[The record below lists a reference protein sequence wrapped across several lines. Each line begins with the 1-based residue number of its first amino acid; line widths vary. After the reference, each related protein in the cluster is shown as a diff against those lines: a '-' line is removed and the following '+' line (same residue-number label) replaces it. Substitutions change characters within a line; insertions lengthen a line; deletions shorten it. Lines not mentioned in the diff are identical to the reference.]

1 MRRILSSLLLAF
13 TAVMLSAAEFTD
25 AEWAA
30 MRREMLSKP
39 RRVFLDNDGNDAIN
53 FPKDMEVTLE
63 NFYAQMMTPMIG
75 CQFDVLLYCPGTTDF
90 AVISKTATG
99 HRMLKTPNAT
109 CKNATEELEAKFGA
123 DPATLAQRFAREHG
137 FEFVMGMRG
146 NDDHGSYYPDF
157 LSDYKK
163 AHPELL
169 VGSPSD
175 RPRVGGW
182 SAFDMARPE
191 ARELFKKMVF
201 EWFDTYDLDGFSI
214 DFQRGTVYFKSVA
227 QGGMASR
234 EEMDALTQML
244 REVRAYAEQV
254 ARRRGRPMY
263 YVFRAPDSELIC
275 NLMGLDIRRWMEE
288 GLFDYYAAGGDMGHF
303 NPYSQS
309 VALAHQ
315 YGVKCLISED
325 FSWLREP
332 DGPFT
337 RNAAARYDGEFL
349 NAAAAGADGMYLFN
363 MVYQK
368 YYYPL
373 VRRNPA
379 DLVGANKSYF
389 VTAYSP
395 WGAPQNASQPK
406 PGEQGIL
413 PSLYPQYALSLGEG
427 RSQDF
432 VLEVGDDL
440 QKLPDEI
447 GLPAVRLYLKTKMD
461 AARPIIARIN
471 GVEAVFL
478 EQENGTACYAVP
490 PSALKPGAN
499 TLTLAAPARI
509 AARDL
514 VILTGSELLGGANQP
529 PWRRLFPGNGMS
541 KSSEQIVEGAY
552 RLTSTAKG
560 PVNLIYPLGA
570 MDGQA
575 VTVKAQVRVV
585 AGAAPGSAVLRV
597 ANGKYLE
604 VVDFMDGRVRLR
616 HARQEAAADTAA
628 FHDYALTIAE
638 DGAVTLLMDGAP
650 FLSGSLPENARDA
663 RNQLKGTGFKMP
675 GMNDASILIGGLD
688 AGAAGAADWRNLR
701 YANASVTVSDAVLRL
716 VFPPHATA
724 SLHNILARKEFVYR
738 QECADGIF
746 KEVDGVKRE
755 YPPLKKAEGRAGVV
769 LDHTGK
775 EWNMVNMSQFPPFQE
790 PRRFM
795 TAEWKVTCTKPPRK
809 AGEQNF
815 QVVMRPLLAD
825 GAKWELVVRSEEGFV
840 ITPAGKVKAPAGA
853 QSLAAAVDSATGEY
867 AVWLDGQVIASGH
880 LGKVTYPAG
889 VLYGDTSSTISGEA
903 VLEYIRIGYFDE

>member
-1 MRRILSSLLLAF
+1 MRKVVSCLLVLVA
-13 TAVMLSAAEFTD
+13 ALVSAAEMSD

-39 RRVFLDNDGNDAIN
+39 RRIWLDNDGCDAIN

-63 NFYAQMMTPMIG
+63 NFYGQMMTPMIG

-90 AVISKTATG
+90 AVTSKTATG

-109 CKNATEELEAKFGA
+109 CKNIAQELVEKFGV

-137 FEFVMGMRG
+137 FEFVMGMRA

-163 AHPELL
+163 KHPELL
-169 VGSPSD
+169 VGSPSN
-175 RPRVGGW
+175 RPKVGGW

-201 EWFDTYDLDGFSI
+201 EWFDNYDLDGFSI

-244 REVRAYAEQV
+244 REVHAYAEQV

-263 YVFRAPDSELIC
+263 YAFRAPDSELIC

-315 YGVKCLISED
+315 YGVKCLISQD
-325 FSWLREP
+325 FSWMREP
-332 DGPFT
+332 SGPFT
-337 RNAAARYDGEFL
+337 RNATPRYDGEFL
-349 NAAAAGADGMYLFN
+349 NAAAAGADGIYMFN

-368 YYYPL
+368 FYYAQA
-373 VRRNPA
+373 RRDTA
-379 DLVGANKSYF
+379 ELVGRNKSYF
-389 VTAYSP
+389 VTTFTP
-395 WGAPQNASQPK
+395 WGAPQNAKQPV
-406 PGEQGIL
+406 PGTEGIL
-413 PSLYPQYALSLGEG
+413 PSLYPQYALTMAEG
-427 RSQDF
+427 KAYDF
-432 VLEVGDDL
+432 TIEVGDDL
-440 QKLPDEI
+440 QNLPDEI
-447 GLPAVRLYLKTKMD
+447 GVPAVRLYLKTTMS
-461 AARPIIARIN
+461 AAHPLGVKIN
-471 GVEAVFL
+471 GVPAVFL
-478 EQENGTACYAVP
+478 ELDDGAACYAVA
-490 PSALKPGAN
+490 PSALKRGVN
-499 TLTLAAPARI
+499 TLTLEAPARLVKHD
-509 AARDL
+509 R
-514 VILTGSELLGGANQP
+514 VILTGDVILQGANQP

-552 RLTSTAKG
+552 RLTSTAKA

-570 MDGQA
+570 MNGQEVA
-575 VTVKAQVRVV
+575 VTAEVRVASQETV
-585 AGAAPGSAVLRV
+585 PGGAVLRV

-604 VVDFMDGRVRLR
+604 VVEFLPGRVRLR
-616 HARQEAAADTAA
+616 HANQEAAADTAA
-628 FHDYALTIAE
+628 FHDYALVLGA
-638 DGAVTLLMDGAP
+638 DGHVALSMDGQPLLA
-650 FLSGSLPENARDA
+650 GTLPANARDA
-663 RNQLKGTGFKMP
+663 RNQLKGTGFSMP
-675 GMNDASILIGGLD
+675 GMHDASILVGGLD
-688 AGAAGAADWRNLR
+688 TGAAGISDWRNLR
-701 YANASVTVSDAVLRL
+701 LRIAALTVSDAVLRL
-716 VFPPHATA
+716 VFPPHASA
-724 SLHNILARKEFVYR
+724 ALHKALERREFIYR
-738 QECADGIF
+738 QECADGVF

-755 YPPLKKAEGRAGVV
+755 YPPLKKAAGRPGVV

-775 EWNMVNMSQFPPFQE
+775 EWNVVNLTQFPPFQE
-790 PRRFM
+790 VRRFM

-815 QVVMRPLLAD
+815 QVVMRPQLSD
-825 GAKWELVVRSEEGFV
+825 GNRWELVVRSEEGYV

-853 QSLAAAVDSATGEY
+853 QTLAAAVDSATGEY
-867 AVWLDGQVIASGH
+867 AVWLDGEIIANGQV
-880 LGKVTYPAG
+880 GKVSYPAG

-903 VLEYIRIGYFDE
+903 VLEYIRLGYFDE